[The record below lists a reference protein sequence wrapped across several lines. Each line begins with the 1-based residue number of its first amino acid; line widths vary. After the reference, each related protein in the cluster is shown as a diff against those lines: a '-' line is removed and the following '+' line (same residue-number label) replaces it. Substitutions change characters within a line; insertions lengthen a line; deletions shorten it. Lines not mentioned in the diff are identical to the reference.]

1 MHSIQTFLSGT
12 VGADLALGTWIT
24 VLKYVLRHKEIAI
37 LTFFFTIVII
47 SIQAGRIDL
56 AIIAVQQISNIFM
69 LMTFETFSKTSFRI

>member
-1 MHSIQTFLSGT
+1 MHSIQTFLSAT
-12 VGADLALGTWIT
+12 VGADLVLGTWIT

-37 LTFFFTIVII
+37 LTFFTIVII

-56 AIIAVQQISNIFM
+56 AIIAVLQISNIFM